1 MCQTPTVE
9 TVKGMLGPA
18 VPADV
23 TIKKIQSVPSLQPKS
38 IYQAALSDGRT
49 AAVAWIKETI
59 TRQSTTER
67 QDERPPSSNS
77 DRITRPPEVLA
88 LLPTLLHHGQP
99 TDGSKTP
106 FAAYLAVQ
114 GTPLSL
120 LGRPPTPSSQRAID
134 RQLGALFRSL
144 AHLTSPTGRFGPLAA
159 VLGTATT
166 TGRPPEET
174 TAGAAPAKTSPKLML
189 QGGLSATGGAGTW
202 SVAFHS
208 MLESALRDGEDMA
221 VVMAYSTIRRQFRRV
236 GYLLEEVTVGRLVVV
251 EGGERANIL
260 VSEERAGG
268 DAAEEQ
274 EPQGDSE
281 RQEGRA
287 GKGGAKDE
295 REDGKSGKDPHI
307 KDGRESE
314 EPQKEADTQPRL
326 RLCGLRDWSSCVFG
340 DPLLA
345 TVFSGAQQQHEPGR
359 PSSSSSRR
367 QRPRA
372 AAAAHARP
380 PPFFF
385 PLDKSVVEDNNG
397 TAWVRLLLYQAYH
410 AVVRIVSEFYRPRQ
424 DSSARELEARRTLN
438 EVLAR
443 LAEVPDDAARRKHP
457 RPSGGE
463 MSPAKRVKAADG

>member
-1 MCQTPTVE
+1 
-9 TVKGMLGPA
+9 
-18 VPADV
+18 
-23 TIKKIQSVPSLQPKS
+23 
-38 IYQAALSDGRT
+38 
-49 AAVAWIKETI
+49 VAWIKETI

-359 PSSSSSRR
+359 PSAAFLEGFNNGGKTTTT
-367 QRPRA
+367 A
-372 AAAAHARP
+372 AAAAADDNDHAPPPLPTRDR